1 MFPERRNPSGIG
13 KSAASRKEGWPHGT
27 THWNYPP
34 PVRLAGLVAALA
46 LAAAALFLPVVA
58 RAAGSVDTWNGTA
71 DTSWYTEN
79 PDANAYTIS
88 TAEEL
93 AGFAQLVD
101 NGNSFAGVTITL
113 ASDLDLSGHEWN
125 GIGSTSSTTPGAKF
139 RGTFDGAYHTIS
151 GMTIND
157 PTKSCGFFDYLETGA
172 TVQNVRLKNAFLNA
186 TGGSGCSFS
195 QGLLVGW
202 TYTDVNYAPE
212 NQATIANCST
222 SGTIQLQN
230 PVGSMNVGGI
240 VGLAQRQTTITGCS
254 STATISVTGTASR
267 SCFIGGIAG
276 YLSSSA
282 DLAIHLDDCY
292 FAGTI
297 TTDVPDSIVGGI
309 FGARWASQTNGLLT
323 ISNCHSANSSIT
335 SNNASTA
342 VALIG
347 SDWAQHDATW
357 DTGQPAISNCFWQES
372 DQMGVA
378 KVERNGSVTFPTDQ
392 SQFGS
397 PVTDFS
403 DPTLVEK
410 LSAGAVDTWAMGV
423 DGYPV
428 LAWQTDLALADYSGV
443 DAALAT
449 IPADLS
455 LYTAES
461 AAAVTTARDAV
472 DRTLTA
478 DQQTQ
483 VDDMAATVEAALAA
497 LEEVPSS
504 GTQSGDPLAATGD
517 PTVLLA
523 PATAL
528 AGGTVLLARRKVA

>member
-1 MFPERRNPSGIG
+1 
-13 KSAASRKEGWPHGT
+13 
-27 THWNYPP
+27 
-34 PVRLAGLVAALA
+34 
-46 LAAAALFLPVVA
+46 
-58 RAAGSVDTWNGTA
+58 
-71 DTSWYTEN
+71 
-79 PDANAYTIS
+79 
-88 TAEEL
+88 
-93 AGFAQLVD
+93 
-101 NGNSFAGVTITL
+101 
-113 ASDLDLSGHEWN
+113 
-125 GIGSTSSTTPGAKF
+125 
-139 RGTFDGAYHTIS
+139 
-151 GMTIND
+151 MTIND

-172 TVQNVRLKNAFLNA
+172 TVQNVRLENAFLNA
-186 TGGSGCSFS
+186 TGGSDYSFS
-195 QGLLVGW
+195 QALLVGW
-202 TYTDVNYAPE
+202 TYPDVNYAPE
-212 NQATIANCST
+212 NQVTIANCST

-230 PVGSMNVGGI
+230 PVGSMNVDGI
-240 VGLAQRQTTITGCS
+240 VGLAQRQTTIAGCS
-254 STATISVTGTASR
+254 STATISVTGTADR

-297 TTDVPDSIVGGI
+297 TTDVPDSIVGDI

-323 ISNCHSANSSIT
+323 ISSCHSANSSIT

-403 DPTLVEK
+403 DPALVEK
-410 LSAGAVDTWAMGV
+410 LNAGADNTWAMGV
-423 DGYPV
+423 NDYPV

-483 VDDMAATVEAALAA
+483 VDDMAAAIEAAVSALEKLANYDAVDAAVAKANALDRSRYTEETLAKLDAAVAAVVRGYGESRQDEVDDMAATIEAALAA
-497 LEEVPSS
+497 LELAPAPEK
-504 GTQSGDPLAATGD
+504 DPVAETLPATGD
-517 PTVLLA
+517 ATLIA
-523 PATAL
+523 AIGCCGAGMSATAIGL
-528 AGGTVLLARRKVA
+528 FARKRR